1 MVSKARLDF
10 PEPETPVTTVSWF
23 RGISTSTLLRLWTRA
38 PLTTMGRPAEGG
50 VVGVSEPSEPAFFLS
65 DLGLPEPSGTG
76 EGGVIFSPRPLWS
89 EGELLMNCT
98 LDFDSKQTEK
108 YTNYL
113 LQETVNRAKTSI
125 CVVSSRHL
133 RSAAKGG
140 VADAMELRRLQAS
153 GAISPRACRQSP

>member
-50 VVGVSEPSEPAFFLS
+50 VVGVS
-65 DLGLPEPSGTG
+65 EPSGTG

-140 VADAMELRRLQAS
+140 VAEAMELRRLQAS